1 MPKSDDALLELAK
14 GYPYFA
20 PGQSYLYCDGGY
32 VPLKDAIPDDAA
44 RARRFVGR
52 VAVIGHGSNRS
63 PAQLKRKFD
72 YLSGARSEI
81 PVTRAWLRDHDVVY
95 SAHITQYG
103 AVAANLQHMP
113 GVAVEVYVTW
123 LTVEQ
128 LERMHATELGGRN
141 YYYGRMDAIHLELEA
156 GPTAVLDTVQVYIST
171 HGCLALDGKPVGL
184 AAVGALGRPY
194 GTLSQHQALALVR
207 DRHRPGREMD
217 AHILET
223 IRAIEQRKAIVAEI
237 RQSAVPQ
244 SAPHFT
250 VLEAPPGA
258 AKPSFR

>member
-1 MPKSDDALLELAK
+1 MPDSASRDRH
-14 GYPYFA
+14 FA
-20 PGQSYLYCDGGY
+20 
-32 VPLKDAIPDDAA
+32 
-44 RARRFVGR
+44 GR

-72 YLSGARSEI
+72 YLSGSRSEI

-113 GVAVEVYVTW
+113 GVAAEVYVTW

-128 LERMHATELGGRN
+128 LDRMHATELGGEN
-141 YYYGRMDAIHLELEA
+141 YFYGRMDAVHLEVEQGPAEVLES
-156 GPTAVLDTVQVYIST
+156 VQVYIST

-194 GTLSQHQALALVR
+194 KALSQDQALVLVR
-207 DRHRPGREMD
+207 DRHQPGREID
-217 AHILET
+217 EHILET
-223 IRAIEQRKAIVAEI
+223 IRAVEHRKAVVAEI

-250 VLEAPPGA
+250 VLEAPPNA
-258 AKPSFR
+258 PKPSFR